1 MNIRKLPNG
10 DLAMSADCNEQAE
23 IKFMLEHDDTSCML
37 EKEAIAIANYLGGD
51 PMGDGISYEQVAPE
65 EVGALTSAP
74 IISDGENVYG
84 YMDYQILNFLDE
96 LAAGKEIIWK
106 KG

>member
-10 DLAMSADCNEQAE
+10 DLAMSADCNEQ
-23 IKFMLEHDDTSCML
+23 HDIRVLLQQEDSCML
-37 EKEAIAIANYLGGD
+37 AKEGEFIVNSLGGD
-51 PMGDGISYEQVAPE
+51 LMGDGISYEQVAPE

-84 YMDYQILNFLDE
+84 YMDYQILNFLEE
-96 LAAGKEIIWK
+96 LVTGKEIIWK

>member
-1 MNIRKLPNG
+1 MNLRKLPNG
-10 DLAMSADCNEQAE
+10 DLAMSADTLDQ
-23 IKFMLEHDDTSCML
+23 HDIRVLLQQEDSCML
-37 EKEAIAIANYLGGD
+37 AKEAEFIINSLGGD
-51 PMGDGISYEQVAPE
+51 PMGNGISYEQVAPE

-96 LAAGKEIIWK
+96 LVLGKEIIWT

>member
-1 MNIRKLPNG
+1 MNIIHLKNG
-10 DLAMSADCNEQAE
+10 NLEMSADVNEQEE
-23 IKFMLEHDDTSCML
+23 IKKILNFKFMTPIAQ
-37 EKEAIAIANYLGGD
+37 EAAFITDYLGGD
-51 PMGDGISYEQVAPE
+51 PMGDGKSYEQVAPE

-84 YMDYQILNFLDE
+84 YMNYQIDSFLEE
-96 LAAGKEIIWK
+96 LAAGQTITWQ